1 MNEVKIIK
9 LYGDLGEKFGRVH
22 RLAVASAAEAV
33 RALVSQIPGFRAYV
47 ERPGAA
53 YQVRLSGRTVDPE
66 RELARET
73 TGTIALVPVIEG
85 GGKNGLFQ
93 VILGVALIVVAWWNP
108 AWLASGALIS
118 QGTLYG
124 IGASMLLGG
133 ISQMLAPVPQLND
146 TMRKDNPSYAFG
158 GVINTTQQGGPVPIV
173 YGQHL
178 TGSTVVAVGMWAEA
192 IPV

>member
-73 TGTIALVPVIEG
+73 KGTIALVPVIEG
-85 GGKNGLFQ
+85 GKKGVFQ
-93 VILGVALIVVAWWNP
+93 TIIGVVLIVASFWYPPLLNLGV
-108 AWLASGALIS
+108 
-118 QGTLYG
+118 
-124 IGASMLLGG
+124 SMVLGG
-133 ISQMLAPVPQLND
+133 IAQMLAPVPQLND
-146 TMRKDNPSYAFG
+146 TMRKDDPSYAFG

-192 IPV
+192 IPI

>member
-85 GGKNGLFQ
+85 GKNGLFQ
-93 VILGVALIVVAWWNP
+93 TILGVALIVVAWWNP
-108 AWLASGALIS
+108 MGWAASGALMS
-118 QGTLYG
+118 QATLYG
-124 IGASMLLGG
+124 MGASMLLGG

-146 TMRKDNPSYAFG
+146 TMRKDDPSYAFG